1 MKQCLLSTS
10 CEKLSAC
17 CACGIA
23 ACVVPATS
31 KMLDIRDTWQILSL
45 STMKVSI
52 QQHPTWVWLIW
63 FIPNLLINNIETQIK
78 QGTFLFSFSFTL
90 IHSLVHSRFIWVLG
104 GWIFR
109 EHQTWFL
116 KRRVCRQTSEPTNRL
131 RLAMCD
137 HVSVTALRVC
147 TWWGVKGTIN
157 AQQTI
162 RQWWKY
168 VSSLNVTN
176 LSPTHISSDWLSCF
190 SSGWNSHWREFLLS
204 LFLPF
209 PSLFSF
215 LDLSLSKCF

>member
-90 IHSLVHSRFIWVLG
+90 IHSLVHSGLFECWEDEYLENIKHDFWRGVCVDRHLNPQTDCVLRCATMSRWLPCECAHDG
-104 GWIFR
+104 VWKAQLMHSKLSDSD
-109 EHQTWFL
+109 E
-116 KRRVCRQTSEPTNRL
+116 N
-131 RLAMCD
+131 MCP
-137 HVSVTALRVC
+137 ALM
-147 TWWGVKGTIN
+147 
-157 AQQTI
+157 
-162 RQWWKY
+162 
-168 VSSLNVTN
+168 
-176 LSPTHISSDWLSCF
+176 SPT
-190 SSGWNSHWREFLLS
+190 
-204 LFLPF
+204 
-209 PSLFSF
+209 
-215 LDLSLSKCF
+215 